1 MATQMGYPMQ
11 ANRGMPRRLIYFT
24 VSLLWAIT
32 YLAVSILAA
41 QSPDEPA
48 WQTAAGGKMAFEVAS
63 VKPDSGPFRTP
74 TFGLDNGN
82 AYTPSL
88 QFSADFGLLTY
99 IEFAYKIKF
108 TQQQRQ
114 SMRAQ
119 LPKWI
124 FAEPYD
130 GSSDRFA
137 IDARVTTISTKDQIR
152 LMMQSLLADRFQL
165 KVHFETQETP
175 VLALTP
181 VKPGK
186 MGPKLRPHSEGPTC
200 THSFGPQT
208 QGGKPVDASVYPPV
222 CGFTL
227 LTERP
232 GGLVRVGS
240 RNSNMA
246 ELVEALTPFGNVLLS
261 ERPWIDQTGITGTI
275 DYQVEFTFQMGFA
288 APTDANQPPPDMETA
303 LKEALREQLGLKL
316 VPTKAELRVLV
327 IDHVERPSEN

>member
-24 VSLLWAIT
+24 VSLLWAIA

-63 VKPDSGPFRTP
+63 VKPDNGPFREP
-74 TFGLDNGN
+74 NVPLDNGN
-82 AYTPSL
+82 AMYKPTTR
-88 QFSADFGLLTY
+88 FSADFDLITY
-99 IEFAYKIKF
+99 IEFAWKTRF
-108 TQQQRQ
+108 TKQQLQI
-114 SMRAQ
+114 MRAQ

-124 FAEPYD
+124 FTQWYD
-130 GSSDRFA
+130 DAPGRYA
-137 IDARVTTISTKDQIR
+137 IEARASTIPTKDQIR

-165 KVHFETQETP
+165 KVHFENQETE

-186 MGPKLRPHSEGPTC
+186 MGPKLRPHSEGPPC
-200 THSFGPQT
+200 TRFYGPQT
-208 QGGKPVDASVYPPV
+208 QGGKPLDASVYPPM
-222 CGFTL
+222 CEFTMG
-227 LTERP
+227 TERP
-232 GGLVRVGS
+232 GGLFRIGA
-240 RNSNMA
+240 RNIPMA
-246 ELVEALTPFGNVLLS
+246 QLVEALYGWFDRSL
-261 ERPWIDQTGITGTI
+261 IDQTGITGTI
-275 DYQVEFTFQMGFA
+275 DFQVEFPFQPGFA
-288 APTDANQPPPDMETA
+288 APPDANEPLPDLGTV
-303 LKEALREQLGLKL
+303 LKEALPEQLGLKL